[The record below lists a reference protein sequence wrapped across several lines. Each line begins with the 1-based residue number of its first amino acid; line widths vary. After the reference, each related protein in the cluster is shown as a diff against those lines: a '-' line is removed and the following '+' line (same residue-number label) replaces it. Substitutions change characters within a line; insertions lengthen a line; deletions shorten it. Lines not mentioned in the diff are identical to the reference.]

1 MLTPR
6 SRALL
11 NASFS
16 ALMLP
21 KSAEPAPAPAPAPKP
36 APATPAAELPSGLE
50 DAAPLT
56 SGQQVPLNDLPND
69 PGDEGVAPRLG

>member
-21 KSAEPAPAPAPAPKP
+21 KSAEPAPAPKP

>member
-21 KSAEPAPAPAPAPKP
+21 KSAEPAPAPEP

-56 SGQQVPLNDLPND
+56 GGQQVPLNDLPND

>member
-21 KSAEPAPAPAPAPKP
+21 KSEEPTPAPK
-36 APATPAAELPSGLE
+36 AAASPPEELPRPLE
-50 DAAPLT
+50 DPASLT
-56 SGQQVPLNDLPND
+56 GGEHVPLHDLPND
-69 PGDEGVAPRLG
+69 PGDEGVTPRLG